1 MPLWRRLFLLI
12 IAVLLSG
19 CVTARTGFDYAAVMQ
34 KVGPPA
40 PGQSRIVLLSE
51 KGAAANG
58 GVCDLAIN
66 SVATKKVTPGN
77 YVYADQP
84 AGRQQIISTQAL
96 FPGEAR
102 HEITTAPGRTYFL
115 VARASAR
122 IRAFMSTSMVAGLA
136 GTLVATAITAGMENP
151 GPVDLLSLDDAA

>member
-1 MPLWRRLFLLI
+1 MPFWRGLFLLI

-102 HEITTAPGRTYFL
+102 HEITTAPDVNAPVMKSFFVRRRPKAMVPARSQES
-115 VARASAR
+115 VA
-122 IRAFMSTSMVAGLA
+122 
-136 GTLVATAITAGMENP
+136 
-151 GPVDLLSLDDAA
+151 PVDRTSRMPSTFPCGPSRTS